1 MLTEA
6 INNISHQDLTIII
19 VAHRIQTLK
28 YCDKIY
34 KLEKEKIALELNKV
48 E

>member
-1 MLTEA
+1 MLTES

-28 YCDKIY
+28 YCDEIY
-34 KLEKEKIALELNKV
+34 RLETGNIIKETKK
-48 E
+48 